1 MVRKRRPVPSAG
13 ELVIGTVNKIFE
25 YGAYLKLDEYS
36 GVEAYLPWSEVSSK
50 YVKDIH
56 EILKENQ
63 KVVVK
68 VIRVDTRKNQIDVSL
83 KRVTDTEQ
91 RSKLIEFKRMQKAE
105 KMLEVMAQRLN
116 KSLEDAYR
124 EVGWKLEDYFG
135 DLMTAF
141 EEIATRGEELLSET
155 DIPEEWIPVIVDE
168 VRKRIRPKSVKIREI
183 VTLSTTTPDGIDK
196 IREILESIAHHVKSL
211 GNLSVRIYT
220 VGAPRYAVEVSAED
234 YKAAERALAEAL
246 SNARSM
252 ASKHGIELIY
262 EREKRSEVPDEKM
275 H

>member
-1 MVRKRRPVPSAG
+1 MLVKKRRPIPSAG

-25 YGAYLKLDEYS
+25 YGAYLKLDEYN
-36 GVEAYLPWSEVSSK
+36 GIEAYLPWSEVSSK

-56 EILKENQ
+56 EVLKENQ

-83 KRVTDTEQ
+83 KRVTESEQ

-105 KMLEVMAQRLN
+105 KMLEVMAQRLG

-124 EVGWKLEDYFG
+124 EVGWRLEDYFG

-141 EEIATRGEELLSET
+141 EEIATRGEELLDEI
-155 DIPEEWIPVIVDE
+155 DISEEWIPVIVDE
-168 VRKRIRPKSVKIREI
+168 VKKRIKPKSVKIRDI
-183 VTLSTTTPDGIDK
+183 ITLSTTASDGIDK
-196 IREILESIAHHVKSL
+196 IKEILESIAYHVKSL

-220 VGAPRYAVEVSAED
+220 IGAPRYAVEVSAED
-234 YKAAERALAEAL
+234 YKTAEKALAEAL
-246 SNARSM
+246 NNARNT
-252 ASKHGIELIY
+252 ASKYGIELIY
-262 EREKRSEVPDEKM
+262 EREKTK
-275 H
+275 

>member
-1 MVRKRRPVPSAG
+1 MLRGCVLVKKRRPIPSAG
-13 ELVIGTVNKIFE
+13 ELVIGTVNRIFE

-36 GVEAYLPWSEVSSK
+36 GIEAYLPWSEVSSK
-50 YVKDIH
+50 YVKDIR
-56 EILKENQ
+56 EVLRENQ

-83 KRVTDTEQ
+83 KRVTESEQ
-91 RSKLIEFKRMQKAE
+91 RSKLIEFKRTQKAE
-105 KMLEVMAQRLN
+105 KMLEVMAQRLG

-141 EEIATRGEELLSET
+141 EEIATRGEELLAEIE
-155 DIPEEWIPVIVDE
+155 IPDEWIPVVVEE
-168 VRKRIRPKSVKIREI
+168 VKKRIKPKSIRIRNI
-183 VTLSTTTPDGIDK
+183 VTLSTTASDGIDK
-196 IREILESIAHHVKSL
+196 IKEILESIMNYVKSS

-234 YKAAERALAEAL
+234 YKTAEKVLAEAL
-246 SNARSM
+246 SSARNI
-252 ASKHGIELIY
+252 ASKYGIELIS
-262 EREKRSEVPDEKM
+262 EREKTK
-275 H
+275 